1 MSLRTQRKDTKL
13 FFDSLKHIK
22 NNLSNMIYY
31 EIFTL
36 KDCADLREY
45 LNLKSVNY
53 KSKLPDM
60 KKFGLVEYDKPSSN
74 YYEFT
79 EYGNQILNL
88 LDGIG
93 TSYKLYDK
101 DERLNSISYQ
111 SIISKL
117 NQDKALALQE
127 ILIKLIFSYYDSADS
142 LRPYY
147 LLVKSIAV
155 NKGEI
160 LTDEL
165 LLDCLSQKKTDVLNA
180 VTIKTG
186 AFNDLI
192 YELKEEIVRPKSY
205 ILDVLAI
212 SGIID
217 ENKVITISQDEIE
230 KINSS
235 LALQIQIEENE
246 ETTPATISGRPADEQ
261 SKFRDK
267 VLKAYDYKCA
277 ITGKCIMIKQGDDK
291 FNYMLDAAHII
302 PFADGGSF
310 SVNNGIALC
319 REMHRLFDR
328 HLIAFDYNENNQ
340 LEVVVTAS
348 ELVIDDGTLADI
360 NHKVIFMPESQYIP
374 SDEALLY
381 RIDRL
386 L

>member
-13 FFDSLKHIK
+13 FFDSFKHIK

-36 KDCADLREY
+36 KDCADLNEY
-45 LNLKSVNY
+45 LHLKSVNY

-60 KKFGLVEYDKPSSN
+60 KKFGLVDYDKPSSN
-74 YYEFT
+74 FYEFT

-101 DERLNSISYQ
+101 NERLNSISYQ
-111 SIISKL
+111 SVISKL
-117 NQDKALALQE
+117 NEENAIALQE

-147 LLVKSIAV
+147 LLVKNIAV
-155 NKGEI
+155 NKGMR
-160 LTDEL
+160 LTDEML
-165 LLDCLSQKKTDVLNA
+165 LNCLSQRKTDVLNA
-180 VTIKTG
+180 VAIKSG
-186 AFNDLI
+186 AFNSLDLD
-192 YELKEEIVRPKSY
+192 LKEEIIRPKSY
-205 ILDVLAI
+205 ILDVLSI

-217 ENKVITISQDEIE
+217 DNRIIIISENEIE

-235 LALQIQIEENE
+235 LVLQIQTDENE
-246 ETTPATISGRPADEQ
+246 ETAQTPSLGRPAEEQ

-277 ITGKCIMIKQGDDK
+277 ITGKCIMIKQSDDK

-340 LEVVVTAS
+340 LEVVVTS
-348 ELVIDDGTLADI
+348 SDLVIDDGTLAEI
-360 NHKVIFMPESQYIP
+360 NHKVIFMPDVQYVP

>member
-36 KDCADLREY
+36 KDCNDLKEY

-74 YYEFT
+74 YYVFT

-88 LDGIG
+88 LEGIG

-111 SIISKL
+111 SVISKL
-117 NQDKALALQE
+117 SEEKAKTLQE

-147 LLVKSIAV
+147 LLVKNIAINEGNV
-155 NKGEI
+155 
-160 LTDEL
+160 LSDDF

-180 VTIKTG
+180 VNIKTG
-186 AFNDLI
+186 AFNELI
-192 YELKEEIVRPKSY
+192 DELKNEITRPKSY
-205 ILDVLAI
+205 ILDVLSI

-217 ENKVITISQDEIE
+217 ENKVIVISQDQIE
-230 KINSS
+230 RINSS
-235 LALQIQIEENE
+235 LALQIDENE
-246 ETTPATISGRPADEQ
+246 EVIPSTTSGRPAEEQ

-277 ITGKCIMIKQGDDK
+277 ITGKCIMIKQSDDK
-291 FNYMLDAAHII
+291 YNYMLDAAHII

-340 LEVVVTAS
+340 LEVIVTAS
-348 ELVIDDGTLADI
+348 DLVIDDGTLAEI
-360 NHKVIFMPESQYIP
+360 NHKVIFMPDVQYIP

>member
-36 KDCADLREY
+36 KDCNDLKEY

-74 YYEFT
+74 YYVFT

-88 LDGIG
+88 LEGIG

-111 SIISKL
+111 SVISKL
-117 NQDKALALQE
+117 SEGKAKILQE

-147 LLVKSIAV
+147 LLVKNIAI
-155 NKGEI
+155 NKGNV
-160 LTDEL
+160 LSDNF

-180 VTIKTG
+180 VNIKTG
-186 AFNDLI
+186 AFNELI
-192 YELKEEIVRPKSY
+192 DELKDEIIRPKSY
-205 ILDVLAI
+205 ILDVLSI

-217 ENKVITISQDEIE
+217 ENKVIVISQDEIE
-230 KINSS
+230 RINSS
-235 LALQIQIEENE
+235 LALQIDENE
-246 ETTPATISGRPADEQ
+246 EVIPLITSGRPAEEQ

-267 VLKAYDYKCA
+267 VLKAYGYKCA
-277 ITGKCIMIKQGDDK
+277 ITGKCIIIKQSDDK
-291 FNYMLDAAHII
+291 YNYMLDAAHII

-340 LEVVVTAS
+340 LEVVVTS
-348 ELVIDDGTLADI
+348 SDLVIDDGTLAEI
-360 NHKVIFMPESQYIP
+360 NHKVIFMPEVQYIP